1 MRIVDASSTR
11 MASTF
16 APPITTSKF
25 LPSNGWWRRVT
36 VTRAGVDLVTYSVCD
51 REPVRQHA
59 ALHVLAELLLDVA
72 GERALV
78 VLARGVEQLVGV
90 TAHNVEENGV
100 FGAVTYVVT
109 ETVGC
114 IEGRGFI
121 DRAGEG
127 HSRAHRTRRSATPIE
142 S

>member
-59 ALHVLAELLLDVA
+59 ALYVLAELLLDVA
-72 GERALV
+72 RKRPLI
-78 VLARGVEQLVGV
+78 VLARRVEQLVEV
-90 TAHNVEENGV
+90 TAHNVEENCV
-100 FGAVTYVVT
+100 LWAVTNVVT

-114 IEGRGFI
+114 IEGRGTV
-121 DRAGEG
+121 DRVRGG
-127 HSRAHRTRRSATPIE
+127 HSRAQRTMCSATPGVW
-142 S
+142 